1 MMSTSP
7 CGPPFSVLAFA
18 PPPTKERL
26 TYVFQKQR
34 HCVDT
39 CARRLVRTVL
49 LEQPEVH
56 QRRRAQRQR
65 RHSRAEA
72 VLCIAVELHNRP
84 CVSRSGAD
92 LRMSRLTAI
101 FCCSMYAALNTSLK
115 EYGVPSAWNTAAMRD
130 WISSRALTTAEG
142 APSKGT
148 VFAVPPT
155 YYAAGPVRCFT

>member
-18 PPPTKERL
+18 PPPMKEKA
-26 TYVFQKQR
+26 TYVSQKQCHR
-34 HCVDT
+34 VHT
-39 CARRLVRTVL
+39 RARRLVRTVL

-56 QRRRAQRQR
+56 QRRRPQRKR
-65 RHSRAEA
+65 RHSRPEA
-72 VLCIAVELHNRP
+72 GLRVAVELHNRS
-84 CVSRSGAD
+84 CISWRGAD
-92 LRMSRLTAI
+92 LRTSRLTAI

-130 WISSRALTTAEG
+130 WISSRAFTTAEG

-155 YYAAGPVRCFT
+155 YYAAGPVRCFI